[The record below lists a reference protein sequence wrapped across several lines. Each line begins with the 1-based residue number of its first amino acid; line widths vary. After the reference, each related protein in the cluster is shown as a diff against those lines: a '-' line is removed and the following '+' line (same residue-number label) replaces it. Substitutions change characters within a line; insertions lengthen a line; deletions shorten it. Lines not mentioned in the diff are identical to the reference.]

1 MTYPQTSS
9 SGEPLFRL
17 EGVSYSAGGRS
28 ILPALDLQI
37 GAGRTIGLI
46 GHNGSGKS
54 TLIKLLAR
62 QIAPSTGRIR
72 FSGRAL
78 ESWPSREF
86 ARNLAYMPQQVPV
99 AVGTSVHELVKF
111 GRYPWHGSLG
121 SFGATD
127 RMKVEEALD
136 LTGMTAMAGRHVETL
151 SGGEHQRAW
160 LAALIAQDSR
170 CLLLDEPI
178 SALDIAHQVAMLDLV
193 RDLTKTKG
201 LTTIMVLHDVNMASR
216 YCDEII
222 ALHGGTVI
230 ARDTAP
236 SIMTPETL
244 RAIYGMDFTVH
255 VQAGSGRLAALV
267 T

>member
-1 MTYPQTSS
+1 MTNRQTSS
-9 SGEPLFRL
+9 SDEPLFHL
-17 EGVSYSAGGRS
+17 KGVSCSAGGRR
-28 ILPALDLQI
+28 ILPALDLEI

-62 QIAPSTGRIR
+62 QIAPSAGLIR
-72 FSGRAL
+72 FGGRAL

-86 ARNLAYMPQQVPV
+86 ARNVAYMPQQMPT
-99 AVGTSVHELVKF
+99 AVGTSVYELVKF

-121 SFGATD
+121 SFGTID
-127 RMKVEEALD
+127 RIKVEEALE
-136 LTGMTAMAGRHVETL
+136 LTGTAAMAGRYVETL

-193 RDLTKTKG
+193 RDLTKTRG
-201 LTTIMVLHDVNMASR
+201 LTTIMVLHDVNMAARFS
-216 YCDEII
+216 DEII
-222 ALHGGTVI
+222 ALHSGCLM
-230 ARDTAP
+230 ARGIPAQL
-236 SIMTPETL
+236 MTPDEL
-244 RAIYGMDFTVH
+244 QRIYGVAMEVMIQPSTGKPI
-255 VQAGSGRLAALV
+255 ALAQ
-267 T
+267 